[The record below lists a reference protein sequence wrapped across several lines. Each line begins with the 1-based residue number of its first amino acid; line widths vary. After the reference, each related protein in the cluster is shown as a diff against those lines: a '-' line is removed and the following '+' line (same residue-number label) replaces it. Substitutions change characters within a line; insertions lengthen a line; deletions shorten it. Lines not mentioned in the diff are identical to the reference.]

1 MWSRAEELVSAAL
14 EGGVMPGCAVC
25 VRTANEVL
33 WVHEAGAAELRP
45 RHRPVAI
52 DQVWDLASLTKVL
65 ATVPLCLSLVS
76 RGDLSL
82 DTEVRAV
89 LGHGPPDV
97 RIRHLLQHS
106 SGLAAWRPLFDEVVE
121 AGDAWGTVD
130 LRERIYGAALAS
142 RPRDRPGASHAYSDL
157 GFLVL
162 GAVLE
167 AVGGARID
175 QLWSQQV
182 VMSADADLRWGWPG
196 AAATEDCPLRGRV
209 VVGEVHD
216 LNAAVMGGRAPHAG
230 LFGSVRGVAAAAA
243 WQLRAFQGHHEGL
256 PPGLVRQAFCQQGP
270 GSHRLGWDGV
280 TPGASTAGPRWPL
293 DGVGHTGFTGCTL
306 WIAPRQGIVVA
317 MLSNRVHPEI
327 EGGAVPGAPVT
338 PRLAAFRAFRPALHT
353 AIVDALE
360 ADGRWS

>member
-1 MWSRAEELVSAAL
+1 MWSRTEGLVTAAL
-14 EGGVMPGCAVC
+14 EAGVMPGCAVC
-25 VRTANEVL
+25 VRTANEEL

-45 RHRPVAI
+45 RFRAVAEN
-52 DQVWDLASLTKVL
+52 QPWDLASLTKVL

-76 RGDLSL
+76 QGALSL
-82 DTEVRAV
+82 ETEVRSV
-89 LGHGPPDV
+89 LGQGPPDV

-106 SGLAAWRPLFDEVVE
+106 SGLAAWLPLFDEVVG
-121 AGDAWGTVD
+121 AHDAWGTAEIRQRV
-130 LRERIYGAALAS
+130 YGAAQRS
-142 RPRDRPGASHAYSDL
+142 RPRDRPGASHIYSDL
-157 GFLVL
+157 GFLTL

-167 AVGGARID
+167 TVGGARID
-175 QLWSQQV
+175 ELWQRHV
-182 VMSADADLRWGWPG
+182 ELPAEADLRWGWPG
-196 AAATEDCPLRGRV
+196 AAATEDCPQRGRV
-209 VVGEVHD
+209 VIGEVHD

-243 WQLRAFQGHHEGL
+243 WQLRAYQGHHGGL
-256 PPGLVRQAFCQQGP
+256 PPGLVRQAFSLQGP

-327 EGGAVPGAPVT
+327 AGGAVPGAPVT